1 MSRVLASARRLR
13 LHRGPLSPLPAA
25 LRLRRSLLTSVP
37 STSVCASPRQRS
49 TLSFARALSSAP
61 APSYSLDDV
70 VSWLDAELALD
81 VSALRVTGLLDGAVG
96 DYFVFATARS
106 RVHMRRV
113 AKGVRHELKER
124 GVATALGAAPG
135 IEGADSDEWMLVDG
149 GHAVVSVLTAEAR
162 DKFALERKWLER
174 GAVAVAVAPTRA
186 SAAAPPLT
194 AEDLP
199 AAADAAAADAG
210 VYDEVDDDFELLDRR
225 NAQQRAAADGAAL
238 RPPDADAAD
247 DDDGEYYEDG
257 DEYYEEEYYEEELD
271 DDEYDDEAYDFD
283 EYEEYEEY
291 EDEYGGGDDDP
302 IEGWEEPPRR
312 PVEP

>member
-1 MSRVLASARRLR
+1 MSRVLSSASRLR
-13 LHRGPLSPLPAA
+13 LYRGPISPLPAA
-25 LRLRRSLLTSVP
+25 LRFRRSLLNSVP
-37 STSVCASPRQRS
+37 SASVCAAPRQRS
-49 TLSFARALSSAP
+49 TLSFARTLSSAP
-61 APSYSLDDV
+61 ASSYSLDDV

-174 GAVAVAVAPTRA
+174 AKSQDVLV
-186 SAAAPPLT
+186 
-194 AEDLP
+194 
-199 AAADAAAADAG
+199 
-210 VYDEVDDDFELLDRR
+210 
-225 NAQQRAAADGAAL
+225 
-238 RPPDADAAD
+238 RPH
-247 DDDGEYYEDG
+247 Y
-257 DEYYEEEYYEEELD
+257 
-271 DDEYDDEAYDFD
+271 
-283 EYEEYEEY
+283 
-291 EDEYGGGDDDP
+291 
-302 IEGWEEPPRR
+302 
-312 PVEP
+312 

>member
-1 MSRVLASARRLR
+1 MSRVIASARRLR

-25 LRLRRSLLTSVP
+25 FRLRGTLSVSVP
-37 STSVCASPRQRS
+37 TTSVCAATRQRS
-49 TLSFARALSSAP
+49 TLSFARALSSSP

-199 AAADAAAADAG
+199 AAAAAAAAAADAG

-225 NAQQRAAADGAAL
+225 NAQQRAAADGAEL
-238 RPPDADAAD
+238 RPPDADADAD
-247 DDDGEYYEDG
+247 DDGEDDEDGEYYED
-257 DEYYEEEYYEEELD
+257 EYYEEELD
-271 DDEYDDEAYDFD
+271 DDEYDDESYDFD
-283 EYEEYEEY
+283 EYEEYY